1 MRSGRQEAGTTL
13 MHSSGRLRDAGR
25 LRGAVSQRRPSRA
38 WLWLRAGS
46 WQHRWEGLSDDPP
59 NWLFAEPTGWIVGP
73 ALSLS
78 RTRSEHTGG
87 RLAVAGGRDQG
98 FN

>member
-1 MRSGRQEAGTTL
+1 VL
-13 MHSSGRLRDAGR
+13 MHSSGRLRDAGG
-25 LRGAVSQRRPSRA
+25 LRGAVLQRRPSRA

-46 WQHRWEGLSDDPP
+46 WQQRWVRGRRDPQ

-73 ALSLS
+73 ALGRS

-87 RLAVAGGRDQG
+87 LLAVAGCRDQG